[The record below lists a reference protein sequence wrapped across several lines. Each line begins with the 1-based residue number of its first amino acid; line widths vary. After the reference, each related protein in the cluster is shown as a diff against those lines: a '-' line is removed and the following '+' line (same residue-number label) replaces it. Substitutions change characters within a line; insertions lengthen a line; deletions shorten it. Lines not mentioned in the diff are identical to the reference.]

1 MAFFGLDKVDYNAL
15 DYRYI
20 VVVIIAAFYV
30 LEQYLRYRKR
40 VALLK
45 GFPQEIKGLVTKDE
59 YMKSYDYN
67 LYKNT

>member
-1 MAFFGLDKVDYNAL
+1 MTLFGLNTIDYDAV

-20 VVVIIAAFYV
+20 VVVIIAVFYV

-40 VALLK
+40 AALLK
-45 GFPQEIKGLVTKDE
+45 GFPNEIKGLVTKEE